1 MPQSAA
7 GPPTKSSSREAEGGN
22 EMIGL
27 LHALSAMPPIRFF
40 DLIVLVG
47 WIVMQPTLW
56 IIMWRAR

>member
-1 MPQSAA
+1 
-7 GPPTKSSSREAEGGN
+7 
-22 EMIGL
+22 MIGL